1 MKLKYLLKNMSFHD
15 LHFKVEFKYFKHQLI
30 FCISN
35 LHIPDLYTHNGLHY
49 ILCFCTLP
57 ICILYFYDLGL
68 VLLHCRA
75 CHYNKFLVCVNI
87 PVQ

>member
-15 LHFKVEFKYFKHQLI
+15 LHFKVEFKYFKHKLI

-49 ILCFCTLP
+49 ILCFSVVVSNEVKLLRYCT
-57 ICILYFYDLGL
+57 
-68 VLLHCRA
+68 
-75 CHYNKFLVCVNI
+75 
-87 PVQ
+87 